1 MKCFYKLGRF
11 LTPHSCFWWFFFLC
25 TGLSWSFADGNGNS
39 STYQYI
45 YNLTICELNGTA
57 WSSAYFPWVVET
69 FVLYPVATHILS
81 LGFLTTS
88 HALDALGLGAVSI
101 MGLYNQ
107 RYVLSSIYGIC
118 ALAAFVCF
126 AVCAVKNCMACRYA
140 CTRFTNFIVD
150 DRGRIHRWKSPV
162 VVEKLGKAE
171 IGSNLV
177 TIKHVVLEGVK
188 AQPLTRTSA
197 EQWEA

>member
-1 MKCFYKLGRF
+1 MRCSRRLGSSSTPRFY
-11 LTPHSCFWWFFFLC
+11 FWWPSLLSI
-25 TGLSWSFADGNGNS
+25 GLFWSFAAANGNS

-45 YNLTICELNGTA
+45 YNLTICELNGTQWLSNHFHWA
-57 WSSAYFPWVVET
+57 VES
-69 FVLYPVATHILS
+69 FVLYPVVTHILS

-88 HALDALGLGAVSI
+88 HFFDTLGLGAVSAA
-101 MGLYNQ
+101 GYYHE
-107 RYVLSSIYGIC
+107 RYVLSSIYGVC
-118 ALAAFVCF
+118 ALAALVCF
-126 AVCAVKNCMACRYA
+126 AVRIAKNCMACRYA

-150 DRGRIHRWKSPV
+150 DRGRIHRWRSPI

-171 IGSNLV
+171 VGGNLV

-188 AQPLTRTSA
+188 AQPLAKTSA

>member
-1 MKCFYKLGRF
+1 MRCSQKLGTF
-11 LTPHSCFWWFFFLC
+11 LDSSLLLLVVFLSC
-25 TGLSWSFADGNGNS
+25 TGLFWSFAECTGNS

-45 YNLTICELNGTA
+45 YNLTICELNGTNWLTGHFGWA
-57 WSSAYFPWVVET
+57 VET
-69 FVLYPVATHILS
+69 FVLYPVVTHIIS

-88 HALDALGLGAVSI
+88 HFFDALGLGAVSVA
-101 MGLYNQ
+101 GFVGG
-107 RYVLSSIYGIC
+107 RYVLSGIYSAC
-118 ALAAFVCF
+118 AFAALVCF
-126 AVCAVKNCMACRYA
+126 VIRVVKNCMACRYA
-140 CTRFTNFIVD
+140 RTRFTNFIVD

-171 IGSNLV
+171 VGGDLV

-188 AQPLTRTSA
+188 AQPLTKTSA

>member
-1 MKCFYKLGRF
+1 MRCSHKSELF
-11 LTPHSCFWWFFFLC
+11 LTPHSCFWWLFFFC

-57 WSSAYFPWVVET
+57 WLSTHFDWAVET
-69 FVLYPVATHILS
+69 FVLYPVLTHVLS

-88 HALDALGLGAVSI
+88 HLFDALGLSAVSTI
-101 MGLYNQ
+101 GFYGG
-107 RYVLSSIYGIC
+107 RYVLSSVYGTCAFAALIC
-118 ALAAFVCF
+118 FVIRAA
-126 AVCAVKNCMACRYA
+126 KNCMACRYA
-140 CTRFTNFIVD
+140 RTRFTNFIVD
-150 DRGRIHRWKSPV
+150 DRGKIHRWKSPI

-171 IGSNLV
+171 VGDALV

-188 AQPLTRTSA
+188 AQPLTRTPA
-197 EQWEA
+197 EQWQA

>member
-1 MKCFYKLGRF
+1 MRCSHKLGRF
-11 LTPHSCFWWFFFLC
+11 LTLHSCFWWLFLLY
-25 TGLSWSFADGNGNS
+25 TGLSWSFVDGSGNS
-39 STYQYI
+39 SIHQYI
-45 YNLTICELNGTA
+45 YNLTICELNGTDWLSNHFDWA
-57 WSSAYFPWVVET
+57 VET

-88 HALDALGLGAVSI
+88 HFFDVLGLGAVSTTGFI
-101 MGLYNQ
+101 GG
-107 RYVLSSIYGIC
+107 RYVLSSVYGAC
-118 ALAAFVCF
+118 AFAALVCF
-126 AVCAVKNCMACRYA
+126 VIRAAKNCMACRYA
-140 CTRFTNFIVD
+140 RTRFTNFIVD
-150 DRGRIHRWKSPV
+150 DRGRIHRWKSPI

-171 IGSNLV
+171 VGGDLV

>member
-1 MKCFYKLGRF
+1 MRCSHRSGLFSI
-11 LTPHSCFWWFFFLC
+11 PHSCFWWLFLLC

-57 WSSAYFPWVVET
+57 WLSTHFPWAVET

-88 HALDALGLGAVSI
+88 HFLDALGLGAVFI
-101 MGLYNQ
+101 TGFLHT
-107 RYVLSSIYGIC
+107 RYVLSSIYGAC
-118 ALAAFVCF
+118 ALAAFVCL
-126 AVCAVKNCMACRYA
+126 AIRVAKNCMACRYA
-140 CTRFTNFIVD
+140 RTRFTNFIVD
-150 DRGRIHRWKSPV
+150 DRGKIHRWKSPV

-171 IGSNLV
+171 VSGNLV

-188 AQPLTRTSA
+188 AQPLTRTPA

>member
-1 MKCFYKLGRF
+1 MRCSHKLGRSLIPQSCSWWLF
-11 LTPHSCFWWFFFLC
+11 LLC
-25 TGLSWSFADGNGNS
+25 TGLPWSFADGNGNS

-57 WSSAYFPWVVET
+57 WLSTHFSWAVET
-69 FVLYPVATHILS
+69 FVFYPIATHILS

-88 HALDALGLGAVSI
+88 HFFDALGLGVVSI
-101 MGLYNQ
+101 TGFCDK
-107 RYVLSSIYGIC
+107 RYVLSSIYGAC
-118 ALAAFVCF
+118 AIAACVCF
-126 AVCAVKNCMACRYA
+126 AVRAAKNCMACRYA
-140 CTRFTNFIVD
+140 RTRFTSFIVD

-162 VVEKLGKAE
+162 VVERLGKAE
-171 IGSNLV
+171 IGGDLV

>member
-1 MKCFYKLGRF
+1 MRCSHKLERF
-11 LTPHSCFWWFFFLC
+11 LTPHSCFWWPFLLC
-25 TGLSWSFADGNGNS
+25 TGLSWSFVDGNDNS

-45 YNLTICELNGTA
+45 YNLTICELNGTDWLSDHFDWA
-57 WSSAYFPWVVET
+57 VET

-88 HALDALGLGAVSI
+88 HFFDVLGLGAVSI
-101 MGLYNQ
+101 TGFIGG
-107 RYVLSSIYGIC
+107 RYVLSSVYGAC
-118 ALAAFVCF
+118 AFAALACFVIR
-126 AVCAVKNCMACRYA
+126 AAKNCMACRYA
-140 CTRFTNFIVD
+140 RTRFTNFIVD
-150 DRGRIHRWKSPV
+150 DRGRIHRWKSPI

-171 IGSNLV
+171 VGGDLV

>member
-1 MKCFYKLGRF
+1 MRCFHKLVHF
-11 LTPHSCFWWFFFLC
+11 LIPRSCFWWLFLLY
-25 TGLSWSFADGNGNS
+25 TGLSWSFADGENDS

-57 WSSAYFPWVVET
+57 WLSTHFPWAVET
-69 FVLYPVATHILS
+69 FVLYPVVTHILS

-88 HALDALGLGAVSI
+88 HFFDALGLGAVFI
-101 MGLYNQ
+101 TGLCDK
-107 RYVLSSIYGIC
+107 RYVLSSIYGAC
-118 ALAAFVCF
+118 AFAAFVCF
-126 AVCAVKNCMACRYA
+126 AIRVAKNCMACRYA
-140 CTRFTNFIVD
+140 RTRFTNFIVD

-171 IGSNLV
+171 IGSELV

-188 AQPLTRTSA
+188 AQPLIRTPA

>member
-1 MKCFYKLGRF
+1 MTCSHKLGRF
-11 LTPHSCFWWFFFLC
+11 LTPHSCSWWLFLLC

-57 WSSAYFPWVVET
+57 WLSSHFSWAVEA
-69 FVLYPVATHILS
+69 FVLCPVATHILS

-88 HALDALGLGAVSI
+88 HFLDALSLGTVSI
-101 MGLYNQ
+101 MGFWNC
-107 RYVLSSIYGIC
+107 RYVLSSVYGTC

-126 AVCAVKNCMACRYA
+126 AIRAAKNCMACRYA
-140 CTRFTNFIVD
+140 RTRFTNFIVD

-171 IGSNLV
+171 IDGDLI

-188 AQPLTRTSA
+188 AQPLTRTPA

>member
-1 MKCFYKLGRF
+1 MRCFYKSGLS
-11 LTPHSCFWWFFFLC
+11 LIPHSCFSWLFLLC

-57 WSSAYFPWVVET
+57 WLSSHFNWAVET
-69 FVLYPVATHILS
+69 FVLYPAVTHILS

-88 HALDALGLGAVSI
+88 HLFDALGLGAVSI
-101 MGLYNQ
+101 VGFCNQ
-107 RYVLSSIYGIC
+107 RYVLSSVYCVC

-126 AVCAVKNCMACRYA
+126 VIRAAKNCMACRYA
-140 CTRFTNFIVD
+140 RTRFTNFIVD

-162 VVEKLGKAE
+162 VVERLGKAE
-171 IGSNLV
+171 IGSDLV
-177 TIKHVVLEGVK
+177 TIKHVVVEGVK

>member
-1 MKCFYKLGRF
+1 MRCFYKSGHF
-11 LTPHSCFWWFFFLC
+11 LTPHSYFWGLFLLC
-25 TGLSWSFADGNGNS
+25 TGSFWSFADGNGNS

-57 WSSAYFPWVVET
+57 WLSTHFSWAVET
-69 FVLYPVATHILS
+69 FVLYPVVTHILS

-88 HALDALGLGAVSI
+88 HLLDALGLGAVSI
-101 MGLYNQ
+101 AGFSDG
-107 RYVLSSIYGIC
+107 RYVLSSIYGAC
-118 ALAAFVCF
+118 AFAALVCF
-126 AVCAVKNCMACRYA
+126 VIRAAKNCMACRYA
-140 CTRFTNFIVD
+140 RTRYTNFIVD
-150 DRGRIHRWKSPV
+150 DRGKIHRWKSPV

-171 IGSNLV
+171 IDGSFV

>member
-1 MKCFYKLGRF
+1 MKCSHKLGRF
-11 LTPHSCFWWFFFLC
+11 LIPRSCFWWLFLLC
-25 TGLSWSFADGNGNS
+25 TGLSWSFADGNNNS
-39 STYQYI
+39 STSQYI

-57 WSSAYFPWVVET
+57 WLSSNFHWAVET

-88 HALDALGLGAVSI
+88 HLFDTLGLGAVSVT
-101 MGLYNQ
+101 GFHGE
-107 RYVLSSIYGIC
+107 RYVLSSVYGAC

-126 AVCAVKNCMACRYA
+126 VIRAAKNCMACRYA
-140 CTRFTNFIVD
+140 RTRFTNFIVD
-150 DRGRIHRWKSPV
+150 DRGRIHRWKSPI
-162 VVEKLGKAE
+162 VVERLGKAD
-171 IGSNLV
+171 ISGDLV

>member
-1 MKCFYKLGRF
+1 MRCFPKSVRF
-11 LTPHSCFWWFFFLC
+11 LIPHSCSWWLFLLC
-25 TGLSWSFADGNGNS
+25 TGLPWSFADGNGNS

-57 WSSAYFPWVVET
+57 WLSTHFHWAVET

-88 HALDALGLGAVSI
+88 HFFDALGLGAVSI
-101 MGLYNQ
+101 TGYYGS
-107 RYVLSSIYGIC
+107 RYVLSSIYGTC
-118 ALAAFVCF
+118 AFAAFVCF
-126 AVCAVKNCMACRYA
+126 AIRAAKNCMACRYA
-140 CTRFTNFIVD
+140 RTRFTNFIVD
-150 DRGRIHRWKSPV
+150 DRRTVHRWKSPV
-162 VVEKLGKAE
+162 VVEKLSKAE
-171 IGSNLV
+171 IGRDLV

>member
-1 MKCFYKLGRF
+1 MRCSHKLGRF
-11 LTPHSCFWWFFFLC
+11 LTPHSYSWWLSLLC
-25 TGLSWSFADGNGNS
+25 TGLFWSFANGNGNS
-39 STYQYI
+39 STRQYI
-45 YNLTICELNGTA
+45 YNLTVCELNGTDWLSGHFNWA
-57 WSSAYFPWVVET
+57 VEA

-88 HALDALGLGAVSI
+88 HFFDALGLSAVSAT
-101 MGLYNQ
+101 GFANG
-107 RYVLSSIYGIC
+107 RYVLSSVYGAC
-118 ALAAFVCF
+118 ALAALVCF
-126 AVCAVKNCMACRYA
+126 VIRAAKNCMACRYA
-140 CTRFTNFIVD
+140 RTRFTNFIVD
-150 DRGRIHRWKSPV
+150 DRGGIHRWKSPI

-171 IGSNLV
+171 VGSDLV

>member
-1 MKCFYKLGRF
+1 MTPYSCCCWLF
-11 LTPHSCFWWFFFLC
+11 LLC
-25 TGLSWSFADGNGNS
+25 IGLSWSFADGTGNS

-45 YNLTICELNGTA
+45 YNLTICELNGTVWLSNHFHWA
-57 WSSAYFPWVVET
+57 VET
-69 FVLYPVATHILS
+69 FVLYPVVTHILS

-88 HALDALGLGAVSI
+88 HLFDTLGLGAVSVI
-101 MGLYNQ
+101 GFLDT
-107 RYVLSSIYGIC
+107 RYVLSSVYGVC
-118 ALAAFVCF
+118 ALAALTCFVIRI
-126 AVCAVKNCMACRYA
+126 AKNCMACRYA
-140 CTRFTNFIVD
+140 RTRFTNFIVD
-150 DRGRIHRWKSPV
+150 DRGRIHRWKSSI

-171 IGSNLV
+171 IGKDLV

>member
-1 MKCFYKLGRF
+1 MRCSHKLGRF
-11 LTPHSCFWWFFFLC
+11 LTQRSCSWWLFLLC

-57 WSSAYFPWVVET
+57 WLSDHFDWAVET

-88 HALDALGLGAVSI
+88 HLLDALGLGAVSI
-101 MGLYNQ
+101 TGFIGS
-107 RYVLSSIYGIC
+107 RYVLINVYGVC
-118 ALAAFVCF
+118 ALAPLVCF
-126 AVCAVKNCMACRYA
+126 VIRAVKNCMACRHA
-140 CTRFTNFIVD
+140 RTRFTNFIVD
-150 DRGRIHRWKSPV
+150 DRGRIHRWKSPI

-171 IGSNLV
+171 IGGDLV
-177 TIKHVVLEGVK
+177 TIKHVVFEGVK

>member
-1 MKCFYKLGRF
+1 MRCSHKLGRS
-11 LTPHSCFWWFFFLC
+11 LIPHSCFWWLFLLC
-25 TGLSWSFADGNGNS
+25 IGLPWPFAAGGGNS

-57 WSSAYFPWVVET
+57 WLSNHFSWAVET

-88 HALDALGLGAVSI
+88 HFFDVLGLGAVSI
-101 MGLYNQ
+101 TGFYGG
-107 RYVLSSIYGIC
+107 RYVLSSVYGAC

-126 AVCAVKNCMACRYA
+126 AIRAAKNCMACRYA
-140 CTRFTNFIVD
+140 RTRFTNFIVD

-171 IGSNLV
+171 IGGDLV
-177 TIKHVVLEGVK
+177 TIKHVILEGVK
-188 AQPLTRTSA
+188 AQPLTRTPA

>member
-1 MKCFYKLGRF
+1 MRCSHKLVCF
-11 LTPHSCFWWFFFLC
+11 LTPHSYFWWLFLLC
-25 TGLSWSFADGNGNS
+25 IGLSWSFADGNDNS

-57 WSSAYFPWVVET
+57 WLSAHYSWVVET

-88 HALDALGLGAVSI
+88 HFFDALGLGAVSI
-101 MGLYNQ
+101 TGFHDN
-107 RYVLSSIYGIC
+107 RYVLSSIYGAC

-126 AVCAVKNCMACRYA
+126 AIRAVKNCMACRYA
-140 CTRFTNFIVD
+140 RTRFTNFIVD

-171 IGSNLV
+171 IGSDLV

>member
-1 MKCFYKLGRF
+1 MRCSCKLGHF
-11 LTPHSCFWWFFFLC
+11 LIPPSCFWWLFFLC
-25 TGLSWSFADGNGNS
+25 TGLFWSFADGNGNS

-57 WSSAYFPWVVET
+57 WLSNHFYWAVET

-88 HALDALGLGAVSI
+88 HFFDALGLSAVSI
-101 MGLYNQ
+101 TGFYDK
-107 RYVLSSIYGIC
+107 RYVLSSIYGAC
-118 ALAAFVCF
+118 AFAALVCF
-126 AVCAVKNCMACRYA
+126 AIRAAKNCMACRYA
-140 CTRFTNFIVD
+140 RTRFTNFIVD
-150 DRGRIHRWKSPV
+150 DRGRIHRWKSPI

-171 IGSNLV
+171 IGVDLV
-177 TIKHVVLEGVK
+177 PIKHVILEGVK
-188 AQPLTRTSA
+188 AQPLTRTPA

>member
-1 MKCFYKLGRF
+1 MRCFPKSGRF
-11 LTPHSCFWWFFFLC
+11 LTPHSYFWWFFLLC

-57 WSSAYFPWVVET
+57 WLSDNFHWAVET
-69 FVLYPVATHILS
+69 FVLYPVITHILS

-88 HALDALGLGAVSI
+88 HLFDMLGLGAVSV
-101 MGLYNQ
+101 MGFVDQ
-107 RYVLSSIYGIC
+107 RYVLSSVYGVC
-118 ALAAFVCF
+118 AFAALACFVIRI
-126 AVCAVKNCMACRYA
+126 VKNCMACRYA
-140 CTRFTNFIVD
+140 RTRFTNFIVD
-150 DRGRIHRWKSPV
+150 DRGRIHRWKSPI

-171 IGSNLV
+171 VGSDLV
-177 TIKHVVLEGVK
+177 TIKHVILEGVK

>member
-1 MKCFYKLGRF
+1 MRCFHTLGRF
-11 LTPHSCFWWFFFLC
+11 STPRSYFWWCFLLC
-25 TGLSWSFADGNGNS
+25 TALSWSFAEGNGNS

-45 YNLTICELNGTA
+45 YNLTICELNGTD
-57 WSSAYFPWVVET
+57 WLSAHFEWAVET
-69 FVLYPVATHILS
+69 FVLYPVVTHILS

-88 HALDALGLGAVSI
+88 HLFDTLGLGAVAVT
-101 MGLYNQ
+101 GFYDG
-107 RYVLSSIYGIC
+107 RYVLSSVYGVC
-118 ALAAFVCF
+118 AFAALVCF
-126 AVCAVKNCMACRYA
+126 VIRAAKNCMACRYA
-140 CTRFTNFIVD
+140 RTRFTNFIVD
-150 DRGRIHRWKSPV
+150 DRGRIHRWKSPI

-171 IGSNLV
+171 VGDGLV

>member
-1 MKCFYKLGRF
+1 MRCSHRSGHSLI
-11 LTPHSCFWWFFFLC
+11 PHSCFWWLSLLYI
-25 TGLSWSFADGNGNS
+25 GLSWSFVDGNDNN

-45 YNLTICELNGTA
+45 YNLTICELNGTN
-57 WSSAYFPWVVET
+57 WLSAHFEWAVET
-69 FVLYPVATHILS
+69 FVLYPVITHILS

-88 HALDALGLGAVSI
+88 HFFDALGLRAVSTA
-101 MGLYNQ
+101 GFVGG
-107 RYVLSSIYGIC
+107 RYVLSSLYGAC
-118 ALAAFVCF
+118 AFAAFACF
-126 AVCAVKNCMACRYA
+126 LIRAAKNCMACRYA
-140 CTRFTNFIVD
+140 RTRFTNFIVD
-150 DRGRIHRWKSPV
+150 DRGGVHRWKSPI

-171 IGSNLV
+171 ISGNLV